1 MLSIKPQVL
10 PDLVN
15 IAREDE
21 IVQVA
26 DRNTV
31 EVRRKVEVEEGQ
43 EGGEKE
49 GKKEE
54 ILRVLQLAIDHL
66 QPVTPTLMCLLERRE
81 CHHYLSWCSSF
92 VSSSY
97 NSLVFFFNPLLS
109 G

>member
-49 GKKEE
+49 EKKEE
-54 ILRVLQLAIDHL
+54 
-66 QPVTPTLMCLLERRE
+66 M
-81 CHHYLSWCSSF
+81 
-92 VSSSY
+92 
-97 NSLVFFFNPLLS
+97 
-109 G
+109 